1 MTVLIGL
8 VMSILLFT
16 SDYIYIYIYIYDY
29 SITILKW
36 LQVSFSSVNYTK
48 ACPIYEGQRIWF
60 H

>member
-8 VMSILLFT
+8 VMRMLLLFT
-16 SDYIYIYIYIYDY
+16 SDYIYIYIYHD